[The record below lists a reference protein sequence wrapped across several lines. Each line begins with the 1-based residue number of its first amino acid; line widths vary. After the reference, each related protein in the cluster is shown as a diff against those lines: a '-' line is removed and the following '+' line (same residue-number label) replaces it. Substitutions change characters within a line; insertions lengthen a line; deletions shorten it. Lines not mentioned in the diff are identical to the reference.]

1 MVVLTP
7 HWHSEGEP
15 GKHTWS
21 GRSAPPSLAWTCPV
35 PRGVSGCWGFRG
47 GAGGLY
53 LRSHRPPAT
62 LLAQPP
68 ASWGQRGRDPPHRLV
83 ERIALIWG
91 LPPPSRPCRVGG
103 ALWEMVGGFG
113 WKERRQTAPAVKGR
127 RPALRRGAGRRPRTR
142 RPKAAGSRPGTAGFL
157 HLFDLV
163 YGPVAAAHALSAAR
177 PASTARAWAPS
188 SPRPGW
194 DPARCCG
201 WRGRARDPSAS
212 PCRLLPSEPHPSR
225 PLTALPLLFWAA
237 SQKNGQA

>member
-21 GRSAPPSLAWTCPV
+21 GRSAPPLARLDLPSSPRSERVLGIQGRGRWSLPAESSPSCDTACSAASLVGTARKGPSAPASGAHRPNLGSPPTVQTLPCRWGALGDGGWLRLEGEEADGARCEGKTPSPP
-35 PRGVSGCWGFRG
+35 PRGRE
-47 GAGGLY
+47 
-53 LRSHRPPAT
+53 T
-62 LLAQPP
+62 
-68 ASWGQRGRDPPHRLV
+68 
-83 ERIALIWG
+83 
-91 LPPPSRPCRVGG
+91 
-103 ALWEMVGGFG
+103 
-113 WKERRQTAPAVKGR
+113 
-127 RPALRRGAGRRPRTR
+127 PRTR

-163 YGPVAAAHALSAAR
+163 YGPVAAAHTLSAAR
-177 PASTARAWAPS
+177 PAATARVGAELTKAWLG
-188 SPRPGW
+188 PRALLRVAGPQ
-194 DPARCCG
+194 
-201 WRGRARDPSAS
+201 RDPSAS